1 MTFILTSMQCK
12 FTCFLAVSPEADS
25 FFLASVS
32 NPFDPATTDTIHR
45 VSTDFTNSTELGL
58 GTVVGASHVNYDP
71 MYGLVYWADNQG
83 ETINR
88 GYADNR
94 YNNTDPCFSEIVLT
108 DIRSKYM

>member
-1 MTFILTSMQCK
+1 M
-12 FTCFLAVSPEADS
+12 SPEADS

-32 NPFDPATTDTIHR
+32 NPIDSAIADTIHR
-45 VSTDFTNSTELGL
+45 VSTDFTNSAELEL
-58 GTVVGASHVNYDP
+58 GTVVGGGGSHVNYDP

-88 GYADNR
+88 GYADSR